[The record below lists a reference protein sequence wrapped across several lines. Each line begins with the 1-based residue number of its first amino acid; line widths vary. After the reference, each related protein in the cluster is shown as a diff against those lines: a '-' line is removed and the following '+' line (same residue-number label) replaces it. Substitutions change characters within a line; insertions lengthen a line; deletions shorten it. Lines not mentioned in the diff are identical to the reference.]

1 MSKENFQRLYKS
13 VFTGL
18 LLLSCFSYQYALAQ
32 ESKSVAREWNEE
44 LLAAIRFDEARP
56 TVHARN
62 LFHTSVLMW
71 DAWAAYSQN
80 ASQIWHQEKRSSENP
95 DRDRHQTMSY
105 AAYRLLQWRFRNSP
119 NYPQT
124 NTALRRQMTDF
135 GYDPEFDSRE
145 GTSAAALGIRI
156 ADTVI
161 SFGLEDNANEIQ
173 NYRNRFYEPVNPGL
187 DPRQPGNPNMR
198 NPERW
203 QPFDIPEFVGQSG
216 LSKDGYPAFV
226 GPEWGSVTP
235 FALKPVQAK
244 NVYRENKLYKL
255 WMDPGPP
262 PSLSGGSK
270 EKQQIVRGYQQVA
283 EWSGTLDPADGKY
296 IDISPASRGN
306 NTLGTNDGSGHE
318 MNPITG
324 EPYAPLIVRAG
335 DYYRVL
341 AEFWADGPSSE
352 TPPGHW
358 FTILNVVSDQP
369 GLTRKI
375 GGKGSLLDRLE
386 WDVKSYLA
394 MGGAMHD
401 SAIAAWSIKGW
412 YDSPRPISAIR
423 YLCDQGQSS
432 DPSLPN
438 FHTEGISLKPGSI
451 ELITSA
457 SGAPGQRHAH
467 LLSESPSNIGKIALK
482 AWRGPEFID
491 DPDNDAAGVGWI
503 LCENWWPY
511 QRPNFV
517 SPPFAGYISGH
528 STYSRAAAEVM
539 TLLTGTKYF
548 PGGIGIFNMKKD
560 EYLVFEKGPSQSIQ
574 LQWATYQ
581 DAADECGLSRIYGG
595 IHPPFDDIPGRLIGY
610 KIGHQAFEK
619 AEKIFSGVE

>member
-1 MSKENFQRLYKS
+1 MFVIFCLASQT
-13 VFTGL
+13 V
-18 LLLSCFSYQYALAQ
+18 LAQ
-32 ESKSVAREWNEE
+32 QAKSVAREWNEE

-71 DAWAAYSQN
+71 DAWAAYSPT
-80 ASQIWHQEKRSSENP
+80 ARQILHKEKRSSSTP
-95 DRDRHQTMSY
+95 DEDMHETMSY

-135 GYDPEFDSRE
+135 GYDPELNSSE
-145 GTSAAALGIRI
+145 GASAAALGIRI
-156 ADTVI
+156 ADTTI
-161 SFGLEDNANEIQ
+161 SYGLEDNANEIH
-173 NYRNRFYEPVNPGL
+173 NYRNRFYQPVNPGL

-216 LSKDGYPAFV
+216 LSNDGYPAFV
-226 GPEWGSVTP
+226 GPEWGSVKP
-235 FALKPVQAK
+235 FALKPEQAK
-244 NVYRENKLYKL
+244 VVTRDGNQYRT
-255 WMDPGPP
+255 WMDPGAP
-262 PSLSGGSK
+262 PSLSGGQE
-270 EKQQIVRGYQQVA
+270 EKQQFIRGYQQVA
-283 EWSGTLDPADGKY
+283 EWSGKLDPGDGNY

-306 NTLGTNDGSGHE
+306 NTLGTNDGNGHPV
-318 MNPITG
+318 NPVTG
-324 EPYAPLIVRAG
+324 QPYAPLLVKAG

-369 GLTRKI
+369 GLIRKF
-375 GGKGSLLDRLE
+375 GGKGQELNRLE

-394 MGGAMHD
+394 LGGAMHD

-423 YLCDQGQSS
+423 YLCDRGQSS
-432 DPSLPN
+432 DTSAPGY
-438 FHTEGISLKPGSI
+438 HEDGIPLKPGVTEI
-451 ELITSA
+451 ITTES
-457 SGAPGQRHAH
+457 SAPGKRHAH
-467 LLSESPSNIGKIALK
+467 LVAANLSNIGKIALK
-482 AWRGPEFID
+482 AWRGPDFID
-491 DPDNDAAGVGWI
+491 DPDEDAAGVDWI

-539 TLLTGTKYF
+539 TMLTGTKYF

-560 EYLVFEKGPSQSIQ
+560 DYLVFEKGPSQSIQ

-619 AEKIFSGVE
+619 AARIFSGTQ